1 MLIRI
6 KYHLQPERPL
16 SYRSASLFQG
26 MLMQRID
33 PQYGEVLHRSELKPY
48 SQYLDCQKNHTIWVL
63 QTLTDIAARQMID
76 TPLLAEG
83 ERIRLKHMNLSAK
96 ITDIGRETLTQEE
109 LLERTFFAE
118 CPRTVKLQFITPT
131 AFKVQ
136 GHYQN

>member
-76 TPLLAEG
+76 TPLL
-83 ERIRLKHMNLSAK
+83 S
-96 ITDIGRETLTQEE
+96 EE
-109 LLERTFFAE
+109 NVFVLNT
-118 CPRTVKLQFITPT
+118 
-131 AFKVQ
+131 
-136 GHYQN
+136 

>member
-63 QTLTDIAARQMID
+63 QTLTDIAASQMID
-76 TPLLAEG
+76 TPLLSEG
-83 ERIRLKHMNLSAK
+83 ESIRLERMNPFSNTHL
-96 ITDIGRETLTQEE
+96 TLPTI
-109 LLERTFFAE
+109 LL
-118 CPRTVKLQFITPT
+118 V
-131 AFKVQ
+131 
-136 GHYQN
+136 